1 MVKRTLIYIYIYFII
16 IILPLSMIYI
26 YINVSLSMIYI
37 FVILYLQ
44 VISYIQYIEQ
54 VLWSTVFSFTFVSL
68 IYTVHFI
75 IYCINPFLSFY
86 LWNLIL
92 YIHHTDCMYSHPNL
106 HHYSLGLLLFL
117 DISTVIYYWQ
127 KFASFARPMHLK
139 MLDMWVC
146 CKLEHISQMKTF
158 PAALL
163 FIAVS
168 LKV

>member
-1 MVKRTLIYIYIYFII
+1 
-16 IILPLSMIYI
+16 MIYI
-26 YINVSLSMIYI
+26 YSLSFYLCN
-37 FVILYLQ
+37 LYL
-44 VISYIQYIEQ
+44 IS
-54 VLWSTVFSFTFVSL
+54 S
-68 IYTVHFI
+68 IYTF
-75 IYCINPFLSFY
+75 YRLYKYFFLPFY

-92 YIHHTDCMYSHPNL
+92 YIQHTDCMYSHPNL
-106 HHYSLGLLLFL
+106 HNYSLGLFLFL

-127 KFASFARPMHLK
+127 KFASFARSMHLK